1 MPLVDELLIEIP
13 AFEERLRDALVVEG
27 VEDVGDVAAVDV
39 VFAGVDDDGA
49 GDGEL
54 FADVAA
60 AGGASLGVARGGV
73 DAGEPVKRLR
83 RHGPT
88 GGWIGTGRSR
98 CRRR

>member
-1 MPLVDELLIEIP
+1 MPLINELLIQIP
-13 AFEERLRDALVVEG
+13 PLQERALDALVVEG

-60 AGGASLGVARGGV
+60 AGGALVGVARGGV
-73 DAGEPVKRLR
+73 DAGEADGLAADDFEA
-83 RHGPT
+83 
-88 GGWIGTGRSR
+88 
-98 CRRR
+98 

>member
-1 MPLVDELLIEIP
+1 MAFVDELLIEVP
-13 AFEERLRDALVVEG
+13 AFEEGLLDALVAER

-60 AGGASLGVARGGV
+60 AGGALLGVARGGV
-73 DAGEPVKRLR
+73 DAGEADGLAADDFEA
-83 RHGPT
+83 
-88 GGWIGTGRSR
+88 
-98 CRRR
+98 